1 MEQPSILERLR
12 AFNRWTK
19 GWAASIAVA
28 VGIWMVLRSYLIEA
42 FRIPSA
48 SMENTLLVGDFLFV
62 NKAIYGGELEI
73 PFTGIRCCRLPG
85 YAEPQRDGIVVFR
98 SVEDSTPNL
107 NIVKRVIGGPTDT
120 LQMTHDTVYRNGKR
134 LDEPYAL
141 HLGSQPDDPVQ
152 LRKIRTLHLPYY
164 VGRDA
169 AHYHP
174 TTHDWGPIA
183 IPPGHYWVRGDTHR
197 VVYPLVGR
205 CSGPAAGHDG
215 SPASGRQLEGL
226 HPAPRGRLGHS
237 GQPAHEPHPP
247 SRPPPRA
254 DRDQPGPAHVGPG
267 RGARDRP
274 GGVRGEPLQLL
285 ARSTD
290 LDPRVRGPLGLR
302 GARDQGAGGRDP
314 ADAARRTGPAHEPG
328 ARRRRSHRDPARL
341 GVGAVRQRIGRRDQH
356 LDRPYRSADRP
367 SGCARPV
374 RDLRPRLESQL
385 EQVAVEHV
393 VPRRLGQRLGDA
405 VAARLHGPAAALGC

>member
-28 VGIWMVLRSYLIEA
+28 VGIWIVLRSYLIEA

-73 PFTGIRCCRLPG
+73 PLTGIRCCRLPG
-85 YAEPQRDGIVVFR
+85 YAEPRRDGIVVFR

-141 HLGSQPDDPVQ
+141 HLGPHPDDPLQ
-152 LRKIRTLHLPYY
+152 LRKIRALHLPYY
-164 VGRDA
+164 VGRDT

-183 IPPGHYWVRGDTHR
+183 IIRRPTIGARSRSHPGIT
-197 VVYPLVGR
+197 
-205 CSGPAAGHDG
+205 G
-215 SPASGRQLEGL
+215 SWATTATNPMTAASGDSC
-226 HPAPRGRLGHS
+226 RGRTS
-237 GQPAHEPHPP
+237 WA
-247 SRPPPRA
+247 SRS
-254 DRDQPGPAHVGPG
+254 
-267 RGARDRP
+267 
-274 GGVRGEPLQLL
+274 LF
-285 ARSTD
+285 
-290 LDPRVRGPLGLR
+290 
-302 GARDQGAGGRDP
+302 
-314 ADAARRTGPAHEPG
+314 
-328 ARRRRSHRDPARL
+328 
-341 GVGAVRQRIGRRDQH
+341 I
-356 LDRPYRSADRP
+356 
-367 SGCARPV
+367 
-374 RDLRPRLESQL
+374 
-385 EQVAVEHV
+385 
-393 VPRRLGQRLGDA
+393 
-405 VAARLHGPAAALGC
+405 